1 VPWILCVLL
10 FLSGTPRPL
19 RGRHDFLHLRPCL
32 RPCDLNVSRPFHGQI
47 DTDHGLPANSP
58 MDSGGLPSCPETC
71 NRSVLPYLRL
81 LSCLRPSV
89 LHVPRPFHGQLT
101 PNVAY
106 KEKVS
111 VSLVVFIA
119 TSREQ
124 AEIETLSVGL
134 LANLDDGP
142 SLSVGLRLTCS
153 AAALHLH
160 TVPTFTSRGTAQER
174 CGFREGRDGDRAG
187 RPCGVWSR
195 TRAVLAILQHLFGR
209 TGACRRAYRFCSSD
223 CNTHLLRYT

>member
-1 VPWILCVLL
+1 MQSKRPPVPAPA
-10 FLSGTPRPL
+10 F
-19 RGRHDFLHLRPCL
+19 
-32 RPCDLNVSRPFHGQI
+32 VSASFCSACA
-47 DTDHGLPANSP
+47 TA
-58 MDSGGLPSCPETC
+58 
-71 NRSVLPYLRL
+71 
-81 LSCLRPSV
+81 
-89 LHVPRPFHGQLT
+89 VPRSLDAERGLQG
-101 PNVAY
+101 
-106 KEKVS
+106 KVS

-134 LANLDDGP
+134 LANLNDGP

-153 AAALHLH
+153 AAELRLRP
-160 TVPTFTSRGTAQER
+160 VPTFTSRGTAQAR

-223 CNTHLLRYT
+223 CNTHLRRYT